1 MPLVVACGSLTALL
15 HGAANL
21 ASAEMAGSGRSVRR
35 LCETTEKPMLNVMR
49 MHRDAVDQIDDEGP
63 AELKEAA
70 RNLWDKVVELGEK
83 YGYRNAQATVLAPT
97 GTISFMMD
105 CDTTGIEP
113 DIALVKYKQLAGGG
127 MLKIVN
133 NSVAR
138 GLSTL
143 GYNADQIEDIIKYID
158 EYDTIEGAPE
168 LKGRASTDL

>member
-1 MPLVVACGSLTALL
+1 MCGSITSLL

-21 ASAEMAGSGRSVRR
+21 TSAEMAGVVGPFEGFEHNR
-35 LCETTEKPMLNVMR
+35 EPMLNVMR
-49 MHRDAVDQIDDEGP
+49 MHRDAVDKIDDSGP
-63 AELKEAA
+63 QYLKEAA
-70 RNLWDKVVELGEK
+70 RNLWDKVVELGER

-133 NSVAR
+133 RSVA
-138 GLSTL
+138 L
-143 GYNADQIEDIIKYID
+143 GTG
-158 EYDTIEGAPE
+158 DTRLQRRSGKDHHR
-168 LKGRASTDL
+168 LRQ